1 MLVTSGTSVGYLTPM
16 KLTYNFTSMIVTYMV
31 CINGTIV
38 KNANTPIF
46 ADYSPMIDNV
56 SVI

>member
-1 MLVTSGTSVGYLTPM
+1 MLITSGTSVGYLTPM
-16 KLTYNFTSMIVTYMV
+16 KLTYNFTSVIVTYML

-38 KNANTPIF
+38 KNSFTPVF

-56 SVI
+56 TVL